1 MKQRPYLYDMEIIK
15 TKSVKVQHLNLDR
28 QKDLKRLHAILIKQS
43 GGMWDL
49 LHTNIEGEIECILTP
64 LSDDIE
70 AAGYNWK
77 EYQNFQRAFYGKRLC
92 GSTPVGF
99 KYKG

>member
-1 MKQRPYLYDMEIIK
+1 MEIIK
-15 TKSVKVQHLNLDR
+15 TKIVKVQHLNVDR
-28 QKDLKRLHAILIKQS
+28 QKDLKRLHAILLKQS
-43 GGMWDL
+43 GGFWNL
-49 LHTNIEGEIECILTP
+49 LHTDVEGEIECILEP
-64 LSDDIE
+64 LSADIE

-77 EYQNFQRAFYGKRLC
+77 EYKNFENAFYGKRLW